1 VNLFDPRPI
10 VTPTGAEEP
19 GHHAP
24 ATGGQGFLVQQPSI
38 VSAGCQLLRGPEN
51 SATLELAVPLRIHA
65 ANLPVAVEG
74 TIAVEVNYK
83 QVEPWTIS
91 AQREEEE

>member
-1 VNLFDPRPI
+1 
-10 VTPTGAEEP
+10 
-19 GHHAP
+19 
-24 ATGGQGFLVQQPSI
+24 
-38 VSAGCQLLRGPEN
+38 
-51 SATLELAVPLRIHA
+51 LAVPFRIYA

-74 TIAVEVNYK
+74 TIAVEVNYE